1 METGTDTGTFR
12 HHLTAWLDAHAA
24 DLAPPFEGNG
34 SLDEQM
40 TQYLRVKQALWAAD
54 FGRYGW
60 PESVGGLGGA
70 TMLRA
75 VVGEEIARRRLAD
88 PSIWTMIEVLAP
100 TISAFGTPDLVAEMV
115 PPFLRGDELWC
126 QGFSEPGA
134 GSDLAALGCRARPT
148 DGGWIVN
155 GQKVWT
161 SYAQYAQR
169 CVLLTRTGEPDSA
182 HRGIT
187 AFFVDMDTVGINPI
201 PIEAQHGRREFAE
214 VFFDDVFVPDHRRL
228 GDVGQGWQVAMDV
241 LPYER
246 STTFWHRGAH
256 LLQECDELVAH
267 VAAQGLDVGADAHGD
282 GPDTTAKALGE
293 AYQAVFAFRSRSRE
307 TQFRLAAGEQLG
319 AETSIDKILIATAEQ
334 RLLDTVRDLLPGTIE
349 FDDDPA
355 AAAWREDSLYAK
367 AATIYG
373 GTSEIQRNIVA
384 RRLLDLGPES

>member
-1 METGTDTGTFR
+1 MQTGMDTGTFR
-12 HHLTAWLDAHAA
+12 HDLTVWLDAHAPEL
-24 DLAPPFEGNG
+24 DPPFEGNG
-34 SLDEQM
+34 TLDEQM
-40 TQYLRVKQALWAAD
+40 AQYFRVKQALWAAD

-60 PESVGGLGGA
+60 PEAVGGLGGA

-75 VVGEEIARRRLAD
+75 IVGEEIARRRLAD

-100 TISAFGTPDLVAEMV
+100 TISAFGSAELVAEMV
-115 PPFLRGDELWC
+115 PAFLRGDELWC

-134 GSDLAALGCRARPT
+134 GSDLASLGCRARPA

-187 AFFVDMDTVGINPI
+187 AFFVDMDTPGINPS
-201 PIEAQHGRREFAE
+201 PIEGQHGRREFAE
-214 VFFDDVFVPDHRRL
+214 VFFDDVFVPDDRRL

-267 VAAQGLDVGADAHGD
+267 VAAQGEASA
-282 GPDTTAKALGE
+282 TTAKALGE
-293 AYQAVFAFRSRSRE
+293 SYQAVFAFRSRSRD

-319 AETSIDKILIATAEQ
+319 AETSIDKILIAAAEQ

-349 FDDDPA
+349 FDEDPSA
-355 AAAWREDSLYAK
+355 SAWREDYLYSK

-384 RRLLDLGPES
+384 RRLLDLGAES